1 MRYPTST
8 YRLQIRPGFTL
19 DDAARLVPYLHRLG
33 AGWVYLSPILTAV
46 RGSEHGYDVADPTR
60 VDPERGGEDGLAR
73 LAAAAHEAGMG
84 VLVDIVPNHLGVDV
98 PEQNPW
104 WWSLLREGRDSRFAE
119 AFDVDWAAGDG
130 KILLPLLGSEADLDG
145 LRLEGDRLYLG
156 EMPLPVAEGSA
167 SPDDSPRDVAGR
179 QHYELI
185 PWREADTRLNYRRFF
200 TVTSLAG
207 VRVEVPWVFHAA
219 HAEVRRWFDEGLAD
233 GLRIDHPDG
242 LADPI
247 EYLGRLRELTRN
259 SYTVI
264 EKILEADERLPSEFP
279 CEGTTGYDAL
289 GLIDRLFI
297 DTAGEARLNEVEA
310 TLRRRSPRP
319 AGSPGSAGLGE
330 EAGGGVDVEAVERT
344 AKRMITSGPLRAEI
358 LRLARLVPAA
368 ADAHNLTE
376 AGALPRPFASE
387 DDVADALA
395 EIAVAFPVYRTY
407 FPHVPG
413 EAELVDQT
421 CRQAAGER
429 PDLAETIMALAP
441 LLTDPATEL
450 CVRFQQTTGMI
461 MAKGVEDT
469 AFYRL
474 SRLGTLTEVGTDPG
488 RFSIGLD
495 EFHARMSER
504 EASIPHSMT
513 ALTTHDTKRSEDARA
528 RISVLAEMADEW
540 AQLLP
545 RLLERAE
552 LPDGSLANLVWQAI
566 VGAWPADAERLTGY
580 ALKAARE
587 GALDT
592 TWTEPN
598 ADFEGKLEALV
609 HSAVSDPETRSLV
622 EDFVA
627 RIKPYGA
634 SNALSAKL
642 VQLAGPG
649 VPDVYQGTEFWDRS
663 LTDPDNRRPVDFE
676 ARDAALSALDVG
688 SLVPLPTAQEAKLL
702 VVSRALRLRRDRPEL
717 FEGYVPLE
725 ANGPA
730 AAHLV
735 GFRRGVRGAVVL
747 ATRLPAGLERRGGW
761 GDTSV
766 VLPRPT
772 LNAFTGAVHEAGQL
786 PLAKVLAELPV
797 ALLVPEEK

>member
-1 MRYPTST
+1 MRYPSST

-19 DDAARLVPYLHRLG
+19 DDAARLVPYLRRLG
-33 AGWVYLSPILTAV
+33 VGWVYLSPILAAV

-60 VDPERGGEDGLAR
+60 VDPERGGEEGLAR
-73 LAAAAHEAGMG
+73 LAAAAHEADMG
-84 VLVDIVPNHLGVDV
+84 VLVDIVPNHLGIDV

-104 WWSLLREGRDSRFAE
+104 WWSLLREGRNSRFAE

-130 KILLPLLGSEADLDG
+130 KVLLPLLGSEADLDT

-156 EMPLPVAEGSA
+156 EMALPVAEGSVREG
-167 SPDDSPRDVAGR
+167 DTPRDVAER
-179 QHYELI
+179 QNYELI
-185 PWREADTRLNYRRFF
+185 PWREGETRLNYRRFF

-219 HAEVRRWFDEGLAD
+219 HAEVRRWFEEGLAD

-242 LADPI
+242 LADPV
-247 EYLGRLRELTRN
+247 EYLGRLRELTGN

-264 EKILEADERLPSEFP
+264 EKILEADERLPSVFP

-289 GLIDRLFI
+289 GVVDRLFV
-297 DTAGEARLNEVEA
+297 DPAGEGRLNELDA
-310 TLRRRSPRP
+310 ALRRRNDAEG
-319 AGSPGSAGLGE
+319 AGAD
-330 EAGGGVDVEAVERT
+330 AGGAGYDVDTQARI
-344 AKRMITSGPLRAEI
+344 AKRMITAGPLRAEI

-368 ADAHNLTE
+368 ADAHGLVE
-376 AGALPRPFASE
+376 AGALPAPLASPDE
-387 DDVADALA
+387 VADSIA
-395 EIAVAFPVYRTY
+395 EIAVAYPVYRTY
-407 FPHVPG
+407 LPHIPG
-413 EAELVDQT
+413 EADLVRGA
-421 CRQAAGER
+421 CKEAADER
-429 PDLAETIMALAP
+429 PDLAETITVLES

-450 CVRFQQTTGMI
+450 CIRFQQTTGMI

-488 RFSIGLD
+488 RFAVSLD
-495 EFHARMSER
+495 EFHARMGER
-504 EASIPHSMT
+504 EASIPLSMT
-513 ALTTHDTKRSEDARA
+513 TLTTHDTKRSEDARA
-528 RISVLAEMADEW
+528 RISVLAEVAEEW
-540 AQLLP
+540 SQLLP

-566 VGAWPADAERLTGY
+566 VGAWPADVERLTGY

-587 GALDT
+587 GALHT
-592 TWTEPN
+592 TWTDPN
-598 ADFEGKLEALV
+598 SEFEGQLEALV
-609 HSAVSDPETRSLV
+609 RSAVSDDETRNLV

-627 RIKPYGA
+627 GIEPYAA
-634 SNALSAKL
+634 SNGLSAKL

-676 ARDAALSALDVG
+676 ARDAALAGLDAAAA
-688 SLVPLPTAQEAKLL
+688 VPAPTAQEAKLL
-702 VVSRALRLRRDRPEL
+702 VVSRTLRLRRDRPEL

-725 ANGPA
+725 ATGPA
-730 AAHLV
+730 AEHAV
-735 GFRRGVRGAVVL
+735 GFRRGARGAVVL
-747 ATRLPAGLERRGGW
+747 ATRLPRGLEQRGGW

-766 VLPRPT
+766 VLPWPAR
-772 LNAFTGAVHEAGQL
+772 NAFTGAVHEAGRL
-786 PLAKVLAELPV
+786 PLAEVLAELPV
-797 ALLVPEEK
+797 ALLVPEED

>member
-1 MRYPTST
+1 MRYPSST

-19 DDAARLVPYLHRLG
+19 DDAARLVPYLRRLG
-33 AGWVYLSPILTAV
+33 VGWVYLSPILTAV

-60 VDPERGGEDGLAR
+60 VDPERGGESGLER

-84 VLVDIVPNHLGVDV
+84 ILVDIVPNHLGVDV

-104 WWSLLREGRDSRFAE
+104 WWSLLREGRNSRFAE
-119 AFDVDWAAGDG
+119 AFDVDWSAGEG
-130 KILLPLLGSEADLDG
+130 KILLPLLGSESDLDG
-145 LRLEGDRLYLG
+145 LRVEGDRLYLG
-156 EMPLPVAEGSA
+156 EMALPVAEGSVR
-167 SPDDSPRDVAGR
+167 DGDTPRDVAGR

-185 PWREADTRLNYRRFF
+185 PWRDGETRLNYRRFF

-289 GLIDRLFI
+289 GVIDRLFV
-297 DTAGEARLNEVEA
+297 DPAGETRLNKLEA
-310 TLRRRSPRP
+310 TLRRRTPDTAAAPSGA
-319 AGSPGSAGLGE
+319 AGNGY
-330 EAGGGVDVEAVERT
+330 DVGTQARI
-344 AKRMITSGPLRAEI
+344 AKRMITAGPLRAEI

-368 ADAHNLTE
+368 AE
-376 AGALPRPFASE
+376 ARGLAEGGALPRSLASP
-387 DDVADALA
+387 DDVADAIA
-395 EIAVAFPVYRTY
+395 EVAVAFPVYRTY
-407 FPHVPG
+407 LPHVPG
-413 EAELVDQT
+413 EADLVREA
-421 CRQAAGER
+421 CKEAAAER
-429 PDLAETIMALAP
+429 PELAETLAALES

-488 RFSIGLD
+488 RFSVSLD

-504 EASIPHSMT
+504 ESSIPHSMT

-528 RISVLAEMADEW
+528 RISVLSELADEW
-540 AQLLP
+540 SELLP
-545 RLLERAE
+545 RLLERAD

-587 GALDT
+587 GAVHT
-592 TWTEPN
+592 TWTDPN
-598 ADFEGKLEALV
+598 GEFEGQLEALV
-609 HSAVSDPETRSLV
+609 RSAVSDAATRSLV

-627 RIKPYGA
+627 RIEPYGA
-634 SNALSAKL
+634 SNGLSAKL

-676 ARDAALSALDVG
+676 GRDAALAALDEG
-688 SLVPLPTAQEAKLL
+688 APVPAPTAQEAKLL
-702 VVSRALRLRRDRPEL
+702 VVSRTLRLRRERPEL

-725 ANGPA
+725 ATGPA
-730 AAHLV
+730 SEHAV

-766 VLPRPT
+766 VLPWPAR
-772 LNAFTGAVHEAGQL
+772 NVFTDAVHEAGRL
-786 PLAKVLAELPV
+786 PLAEALGELPV
-797 ALLVPEEK
+797 ALLVPEEN

>member
-1 MRYPTST
+1 MRYPSST

-19 DDAARLVPYLHRLG
+19 DDAASLVPYLHRLG
-33 AGWVYLSPILTAV
+33 VGWVYLSPILTAV

-60 VDPERGGEDGLAR
+60 VDPERGGEDSLKR

-104 WWSLLREGRDSRFAE
+104 WWSLLREGRNSRFAE

-145 LRLEGDRLYLG
+145 LRLEEDRLYLG
-156 EMPLPVAEGSA
+156 EMALPLAEGSA
-167 SPDDSPRDVAGR
+167 SPGETPREVAAR

-185 PWREADTRLNYRRFF
+185 PWREGETRLNYRRFF

-207 VRVEVPWVFHAA
+207 LRVEVPWVFHAA

-247 EYLGRLRELTRN
+247 EYLARLRELTHN

-289 GLIDRLFI
+289 GTIDRLFV
-297 DTAGEARLNEVEA
+297 DPAGEARLNELEA
-310 TLRRRSPRP
+310 TLRRRAARP
-319 AGSPGSAGLGE
+319 EGWG
-330 EAGGGVDVEAVERT
+330 EAGASGDDVEAVKRT
-344 AKRMITSGPLRAEI
+344 AKRMITAGPLRAEI

-368 ADAHNLTE
+368 AEAHNLTE
-376 AGALPRPFASE
+376 AGALPPALASP

-407 FPHVPG
+407 LPHVPG
-413 EAELVDQT
+413 EEGLVEQT
-421 CRQAAGER
+421 CQQAAEER
-429 PDLAETIMALAP
+429 PDLAETIKTLGP

-450 CVRFQQTTGMI
+450 CIRFQQTTGMI

-469 AFYRL
+469 AFYRI

-488 RFSIGLD
+488 RFSVGLD

-504 EASIPHSMT
+504 EASIPRSMT

-528 RISVLAEMADEW
+528 RISVLAELADEW

-566 VGAWPADAERLTGY
+566 IGAWPADAERLTGY

-587 GALDT
+587 GALNT

-598 ADFEGKLEALV
+598 ADFEGKLEALAQ
-609 HSAVSDPETRSLV
+609 SAVSDAGTRSLV

-627 RIKPYGA
+627 RIEPYAA

-676 ARDAALSALDVG
+676 AREDALSALDAG
-688 SLVPLPTAQEAKLL
+688 SPTPTPTAQEAKLL
-702 VVSRALRLRRDRPEL
+702 VVSRTLRLRRDRPEL

-730 AAHLV
+730 AEHAV
-735 GFRRGVRGAVVL
+735 GFRRGARGVVAL

-761 GDTSV
+761 DDTYV
-766 VLPRPT
+766 VLPWPSR
-772 LNAFTGAVHEAGQL
+772 NAFTGAVYEAGQL
-786 PLAKVLAELPV
+786 PLAEAFAELPV
-797 ALLVPEEK
+797 ALLVPEEN